1 MQAIERL
8 SIQDTEPVPAVR
20 FQIASRLNLLY
31 YTAPAL
37 MWNLLERL
45 CHEEPSRG
53 VLQGLISGP
62 LGRLS
67 SVAQD
72 QVVTLTQEIFT
83 RVTEGPGADEVRK
96 LCMYVFTTPH
106 SPDQVPIS

>member
-1 MQAIERL
+1 
-8 SIQDTEPVPAVR
+8 
-20 FQIASRLNLLY
+20 
-31 YTAPAL
+31 

-62 LGRLS
+62 LERLS
-67 SVAQD
+67 GVAQD

-83 RVTEGPGADEVRK
+83 RVTEDRERMK
-96 LCMYVFTTPH
+96 
-106 SPDQVPIS
+106 